1 MQRPSAVGPV
11 QKGSSAMLWRHL
23 CLARAWAAAGLV
35 GGTICFSG
43 PAATAQSPD
52 KVPVAAPVPAPV
64 PLPARPAVGD
74 EPSAPPAGLATDT
87 LDVLQAGKSGE
98 LSVAVHGHGQDRV
111 RLTLRNSGKRRLNV
125 IIPPGLVAASRVAQ
139 AGAGGGGRLQSI
151 GLGSV
156 SNREGA
162 FGEFQADAPAGGLRS
177 VPVTGEAGSRSVA
190 VPAGE
195 SVDLSIPGVCLN
207 YGRPAPTPRDTLT
220 LMDVDTYTTDPRI
233 RKALRTLAT
242 VGTSQGVAQAV
253 MWNLCNDLSFEQMM
267 EQSGKVM
274 NASEV
279 ALAARFVEALGE
291 STDSDAI
298 PASAFVDGRIVV
310 KVEGQGA
317 LAEDARRLNAKIDG
331 RRILGLPVK
340 AVEGDTTPACSAPA
354 LGIRVILTESQ
365 TAETRGRIVVSTM
378 GSSGEWASL
387 GNTSFREPS
396 SISVVDGQTLARAID
411 RAVSGAFVTVKPAR
425 RVVGS
430 TTLKVENR
438 LPFTVTGVVVRT
450 GNSSGAPSV
459 PFASVGVGPARS
471 ALLPIQA
478 ASASLVEH
486 VDLNGL

>member
-1 MQRPSAVGPV
+1 
-11 QKGSSAMLWRHL
+11 MLWRHL

-35 GGTICFSG
+35 GGTICLSG
-43 PAATAQSPD
+43 PAATAQSPA
-52 KVPVAAPVPAPV
+52 KVPVGTAA
-64 PLPARPAVGD
+64 PARPAIGD

-87 LDVLQAGKSGE
+87 VDILQAGKTGE
-98 LSVAVHGHGQDRV
+98 LSVAVHGHGQDKV

-139 AGAGGGGRLQSI
+139 AGGGGAGGRLQSI

-156 SNREGA
+156 TNREGA

-177 VPVTGEAGSRSVA
+177 VPVTGEPGSRSVA

-195 SVDLSIPGVCLN
+195 SIDVSIPGVCLN
-207 YGRPAPTPRDTLT
+207 YGRPAPTPRDTLS

-242 VGTSQGVAQAV
+242 VGTSHGVAQAV
-253 MWNLCNDLSFEQMM
+253 MWNLCDDLSFEQMM

-291 STDSDAI
+291 STEGDTIA
-298 PASAFVDGRIVV
+298 ASAFADARIIV

-317 LAEDARRLNAKIDG
+317 LAEDARRLTAKLDG
-331 RRILGLPVK
+331 MRILGLPVK

-354 LGIRVILTESQ
+354 LGIRVILTDSQ
-365 TAETRGRIVVSTM
+365 TAETRGRIVVSTI
-378 GSSGEWASL
+378 GSSGSWTSL

-396 SISVVDGQTLARAID
+396 SISVVDGATLARSID

-438 LPFTVTGVVVRT
+438 LPFTITGVVVRA

-459 PFASVGVGPARS
+459 PFAAVGVGPARS
-471 ALLPIQA
+471 ALLPLQA